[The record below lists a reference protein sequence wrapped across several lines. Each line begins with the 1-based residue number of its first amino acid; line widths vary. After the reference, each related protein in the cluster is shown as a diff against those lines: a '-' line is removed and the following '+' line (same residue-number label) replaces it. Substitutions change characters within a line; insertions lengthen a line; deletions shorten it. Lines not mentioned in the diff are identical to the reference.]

1 MICKNC
7 GYENVKDAKFCENCG
22 SKLEE
27 IKPQVKE
34 EKLTDAKTCPKCGYE
49 NDIDAKFCEACGLK
63 LEEGKKI
70 EEVKDDRIPCPSCG
84 YRNDKDAKFCEA
96 CGKKLGKDQEDLGQ
110 TRIINKEKIEEIIEK
125 NEEKREDQTTPETPK
140 IEEKK
145 ESPIEEDKTST
156 PIILE
161 DKNPQAEKEEKP
173 LDFQKQKLDQAK
185 KEEPSDLKKE
195 NPRENKDTDLAQ
207 IKKESPENLTD
218 FGKKEKE
225 IEKPRQEI
233 PKSPKKEENQER
245 EKTDLSK
252 ASFIEIKKRSQTER
266 LGEDF
271 QKDLNRELDKNR
283 RAQRHD
289 RSGEDFS
296 KSQEKEKKNTLVYAL
311 IAGFCLIVLTVVVAV
326 GYFGAKKDKEAATD
340 QNGSASYQEIY
351 DQAIDAYYSEDYN
364 EAAEKFKSIPE
375 EEVDL
380 HTKAQKNLAD
390 IEKKLVSDLNSY
402 MEDEDYSTAQSLAE
416 TYLKIIPNS
425 QKIKDIYKK
434 AKAGN
439 NGEKFAKNRE
449 NHPTDLEASTDY
461 DLEEMRRNN
470 SYGENGN
477 PKYTEIYKP
486 EDFLNKSFRIDTG
499 NGQARTAPDMN
510 SEKYGDV
517 YRGEVYHVYDVVSD
531 GERYWLN
538 IGDDAWI
545 SSKLITGEYRDK

>member
-7 GYENVKDAKFCENCG
+7 GYENEKDAKFCESCG

-125 NEEKREDQTTPETPK
+125 DEDQTNEPTIPEAP
-140 IEEKK
+140 
-145 ESPIEEDKTST
+145 SDLVEEDKNSA
-156 PIILE
+156 PIKPE
-161 DKNPQAEKEEKP
+161 DPKPQAEEKP
-173 LDFQKQKLDQAK
+173 LDLQNQKP
-185 KEEPSDLKKE
+185 EEIKNKDSLALK
-195 NPRENKDTDLAQ
+195 NQNQTENKDENLNQ
-207 IKKESPENLTD
+207 IKEESPENLSD
-218 FGKKEKE
+218 QKPSSDDLGKKGPE
-225 IEKPRQEI
+225 EI
-233 PKSPKKEENQER
+233 PVTPKKEENQEK
-245 EKTDLSK
+245 ESTDLSK

-266 LGEDF
+266 LGQDF
-271 QKDLNRELDKNR
+271 QKDLNKELDKNR
-283 RAQRHD
+283 RAERKG
-289 RSGEDFS
+289 RREEDFS

-340 QNGSASYQEIY
+340 KNGSASYQEIY

-449 NHPTDLEASTDY
+449 NQPEDLEASTDY

-477 PKYTEIYKP
+477 LKYTEIYKP

>member
-34 EKLTDAKTCPKCGYE
+34 EKLTDTKTCPKCGYE

-96 CGKKLGKDQEDLGQ
+96 CGKKLGKDQEDPGQ

-125 NEEKREDQTTPETPK
+125 DEEKNNEPTIPETP
-140 IEEKK
+140 
-145 ESPIEEDKTST
+145 SDLVEEDKDSA
-156 PIILE
+156 PIKPE
-161 DKNPQAEKEEKP
+161 DLKPQAEEKP
-173 LDFQKQKLDQAK
+173 LNFQNQNP
-185 KEEPSDLKKE
+185 EEIKNQEPLAFKNE
-195 NPRENKDTDLAQ
+195 NQIENKDENLNQ
-207 IKKESPENLTD
+207 IKEESPENLSD
-218 FGKKEKE
+218 QKPSSDDLGKKGPE
-225 IEKPRQEI
+225 EI
-233 PKSPKKEENQER
+233 PVTPKKEENQEK
-245 EKTDLSK
+245 ESTDLSK

-364 EAAEKFKSIPE
+364 QAAEKFKSIPE

-449 NHPTDLEASTDY
+449 NHPEDLEASTDY

-499 NGQARTAPDMN
+499 TGQARTAPDMN

-517 YRGEVYHVYDVVSD
+517 HRGEVYHVYDVVSD

>member
-7 GYENVKDAKFCENCG
+7 GYENEKDAKFCENCG

-34 EKLTDAKTCPKCGYE
+34 EKLTDAKTCPKCGYD

-96 CGKKLGKDQEDLGQ
+96 CGKKLGEDQEDLGQ

-125 NEEKREDQTTPETPK
+125 DEDQTNEPTIPEAP
-140 IEEKK
+140 
-145 ESPIEEDKTST
+145 SDLVEEDKNSA
-156 PIILE
+156 PIKPE
-161 DKNPQAEKEEKP
+161 DPKPQAEEKP
-173 LDFQKQKLDQAK
+173 LDLQNQKP
-185 KEEPSDLKKE
+185 EEIKNKDSLALK
-195 NPRENKDTDLAQ
+195 NQNQTENKDENLEQ

-266 LGEDF
+266 LGQDF

-449 NHPTDLEASTDY
+449 NHPEDLEASTDY

>member
-7 GYENVKDAKFCENCG
+7 GYENVKDAKFCESCG

-125 NEEKREDQTTPETPK
+125 DEEKREEPSLPETPK

-173 LDFQKQKLDQAK
+173 LDFQKQKPEEFKNEEILAFKNESQAA
-185 KEEPSDLKKE
+185 KE
-195 NPRENKDTDLAQ
+195 NTENIGDL
-207 IKKESPENLTD
+207 
-218 FGKKEKE
+218 GKKGQEKSE
-225 IEKPRQEI
+225 QEI
-233 PKSPKKEENQER
+233 HVTPKKEENQER

-266 LGEDF
+266 LGQDF
-271 QKDLNRELDKNR
+271 QKDLNKELDKNR
-283 RAQRHD
+283 RAERKD
-289 RSGEDFS
+289 RREEDFS
-296 KSQEKEKKNTLVYAL
+296 NTQEKEKKNTLVYAL

-364 EAAEKFKSIPE
+364 QAAEKFKSIPE

-380 HTKAQKNLAD
+380 YTKSQKNLAD
-390 IEKKLVSDLNSY
+390 IEKRLVSDLNSY

-439 NGEKFAKNRE
+439 NGEIPAKNRE
-449 NHPTDLEASTDY
+449 NHPEDLEASTDY
-461 DLEEMRRNN
+461 DLDEMRRNN

-486 EDFLNKSFRIDTG
+486 EDFLNKSFKIDTG
-499 NGQARTAPDMN
+499 TGQARTEPDMN
-510 SEKYGDV
+510 SEKVGDV
-517 YRGEVYHVYDVVSD
+517 HRGEVYHVYDVVSD

-538 IGDDAWI
+538 IGDAWI

>member
-7 GYENVKDAKFCENCG
+7 GYENEKDAKFCESCG

-96 CGKKLGKDQEDLGQ
+96 CGKKLEKDQEDLGQ

-125 NEEKREDQTTPETPK
+125 DEDKTNEPTIPETP
-140 IEEKK
+140 
-145 ESPIEEDKTST
+145 SDLVEEDKNSA
-156 PIILE
+156 PIKPE
-161 DKNPQAEKEEKP
+161 DLKPQAEEKP
-173 LDFQKQKLDQAK
+173 LNFQNQKP
-185 KEEPSDLKKE
+185 EEIKNQEPLAFKNK
-195 NPRENKDTDLAQ
+195 NQIENKDENLNQ
-207 IKKESPENLTD
+207 IKEESPENLSD
-218 FGKKEKE
+218 QKPSSDDLGKKGPEKSE
-225 IEKPRQEI
+225 QEI
-233 PKSPKKEENQER
+233 HVTPKKEENQER

-266 LGEDF
+266 LGQDF

-283 RAQRHD
+283 RAERKD

-340 QNGSASYQEIY
+340 QNGAVSYQEIY

-364 EAAEKFKSIPE
+364 QAAEKFKSIPE

-380 HTKAQKNLAD
+380 YTKSQKNLAD

-434 AKAGN
+434 AKSGKN
-439 NGEKFAKNRE
+439 DEKPAKNRE
-449 NHPTDLEASTDY
+449 NHPEDLEASTDY

-517 YRGEVYHVYDVVSD
+517 HRGEVYHVYDVVSD

>member
-7 GYENVKDAKFCENCG
+7 GYENEKDAKFCENCG

-96 CGKKLGKDQEDLGQ
+96 CGKKLGEDQEDLGQ

-125 NEEKREDQTTPETPK
+125 DEDQTNEPTIPEAP
-140 IEEKK
+140 
-145 ESPIEEDKTST
+145 SDLVEEDKNSA
-156 PIILE
+156 PIKPE
-161 DKNPQAEKEEKP
+161 DPKPQAEEKP
-173 LDFQKQKLDQAK
+173 LDLKNQKP
-185 KEEPSDLKKE
+185 EEIKNKDSLALK
-195 NPRENKDTDLAQ
+195 NQNQTENKDENLEQ

-326 GYFGAKKDKEAATD
+326 GYFGAKKDKEVATD

-364 EAAEKFKSIPE
+364 QAAEKFKSIPE

-425 QKIKDIYKK
+425 QKIKDICKK

-449 NHPTDLEASTDY
+449 NHPEDLEASTDY

>member
-34 EKLTDAKTCPKCGYE
+34 EKLTDTKTCPKCGYE

-96 CGKKLGKDQEDLGQ
+96 CGKKLGEDQEDLGQ

-125 NEEKREDQTTPETPK
+125 DEDQTNEPTIPEAP
-140 IEEKK
+140 
-145 ESPIEEDKTST
+145 SDLVEEDKNSA
-156 PIILE
+156 PIKPE
-161 DKNPQAEKEEKP
+161 DPKPQAEEKP
-173 LDFQKQKLDQAK
+173 LDLQNQKP
-185 KEEPSDLKKE
+185 EEIKNKDSLALK
-195 NPRENKDTDLAQ
+195 NQNQTENKDENLNQ
-207 IKKESPENLTD
+207 IKEESPENLSD
-218 FGKKEKE
+218 QKPSSDDLGKKGPE
-225 IEKPRQEI
+225 EI
-233 PKSPKKEENQER
+233 PVTPKKEENQEK
-245 EKTDLSK
+245 ESTDLSK

-266 LGEDF
+266 LGQDF
-271 QKDLNRELDKNR
+271 QKDLNKELDKNR
-283 RAQRHD
+283 RAERKG
-289 RSGEDFS
+289 RREEDFS

-340 QNGSASYQEIY
+340 KNGSASYQEIY

-449 NHPTDLEASTDY
+449 NQPEDLEASTDY

>member
-7 GYENVKDAKFCENCG
+7 GYENEKDAKFCENCG

-34 EKLTDAKTCPKCGYE
+34 EKLTDAKICPKCGYE

-96 CGKKLGKDQEDLGQ
+96 CGKKLEKDQEDLGQ
-110 TRIINKEKIEEIIEK
+110 TRIIDKEKIEEIIEK
-125 NEEKREDQTTPETPK
+125 DEEKREEPSLSETPK

-145 ESPIEEDKTST
+145 EAPIEEDKTST
-156 PIILE
+156 SKILE
-161 DKNPQAEKEEKP
+161 DKNPQAEKEEKT
-173 LDFQKQKLDQAK
+173 LDFQKQKL
-185 KEEPSDLKKE
+185 EEIKNEEILAFKNESKAAKE
-195 NPRENKDTDLAQ
+195 NT
-207 IKKESPENLTD
+207 ENLGD
-218 FGKKEKE
+218 LGKKGPEKSE
-225 IEKPRQEI
+225 QEI
-233 PKSPKKEENQER
+233 YVTPKIEENQER

-266 LGEDF
+266 LGQDF
-271 QKDLNRELDKNR
+271 QKDLDRELDKNR
-283 RAQRHD
+283 RAKRHD
-289 RSGEDFS
+289 KSGEDFS
-296 KSQEKEKKNTLVYAL
+296 NTQEKEKKNTLVYAL

-326 GYFGAKKDKEAATD
+326 GYFGAKKDKKAATD
-340 QNGSASYQEIY
+340 QNGGASYQEIY

-364 EAAEKFKSIPE
+364 QAAEKFKSIPE

-380 HTKAQKNLAD
+380 YTKSQKNLAD
-390 IEKKLVSDLNSY
+390 IEKRLVSDLNSY

-434 AKAGN
+434 AKDGN
-439 NGEKFAKNRE
+439 NGEIPAKNRE
-449 NHPTDLEASTDY
+449 NQSGDLEASADY
-461 DLEEMRRNN
+461 DLDDMRKNN

-499 NGQARTAPDMN
+499 TGQARTAPDMN

-517 YRGEVYHVYDVVSD
+517 HRGEVYHVYDVVSD

-538 IGDDAWI
+538 IGDEAWI